1 MNYWLLKGIRACE
14 MPCSC
19 WASMRRTRAEMPCSG
34 YGDLHPKMEKRVRD
48 LRRRGRAF
56 CRKGTVVGGG
66 FLLMNARR
74 RKRTVKEKK

>member
-1 MNYWLLKGIRACE
+1 
-14 MPCSC
+14 
-19 WASMRRTRAEMPCSG
+19 MPCSG